1 MSGELVEMI
10 AMVKHILHA
19 PCPSAWT
26 LVQRQTG
33 TAIAIVAISILGSF
47 LSLMQPTVMEKL
59 IESLTAGRGIV
70 SPLSMLVATFIATAL
85 TTGASTY
92 LSARFKENGV
102 LEIREGLIDLLLKAP
117 ILALGRRSTSEL
129 STRLVTDPPFLTQGV
144 TSILSS
150 AIASSVSCIGA
161 VIACLY
167 LIPTAFIA
175 ATLCASVALFLTLFF
190 GIRVRDLRFQVQ
202 ASTSEFSGDVQA
214 VFDGISSI
222 RHYGVTSRFENRL
235 LHNVKQLQRNSL
247 SLARSH
253 ALVSPLTSL
262 ALNAAFIVALLF
274 AAAEVAKTNASLAQL
289 VSFTMY
295 FQMVTSG
302 FQEILTTY
310 ISLQEATAGRNR
322 IEELRQHMTFCA
334 PKNRP
339 YHPAAAKQKRNTLI
353 NFKGVCFSYDEKK
366 VINGVSFSIPRGVTT
381 AIVGPSG
388 AGKTTL
394 LNLIEGFLV
403 PDTGTING
411 LLGNR
416 DGIGFV
422 DQASTVIKGS
432 IADNVR
438 FERPGISDERIC
450 EVLECVGLSEVAT
463 LEGIHRDVQPRGQSL
478 SGGEKQRL
486 VLARALAC
494 QADTLILDEP
504 TSNVDGLLEQYM
516 LNAIEKLAPNATVIV
531 VAHRPAT
538 VRRADHLIFIN
549 GGVIKEEG
557 SPNECLIRSE
567 ELREILGDWSLR

>member
-10 AMVKHILHA
+10 AMVKHILHT

-411 LLGNR
+411 LLGHR

>member
-381 AIVGPSG
+381 AIVSPSG

-411 LLGNR
+411 LLGHR

>member
-322 IEELRQHMTFCA
+322 IKELRQHMTFCA

-411 LLGNR
+411 LLGHR

-557 SPNECLIRSE
+557 SPNECLMRSE
-567 ELREILGDWSLR
+567 ELREILGDWGLR

>member
-1 MSGELVEMI
+1 MSCQLVEMI
-10 AMVKHILHA
+10 AMAKHILHA

-26 LVQRQTG
+26 LVRRQTG
-33 TAIAIVAISILGSF
+33 TAITIVAISMLGSF

-85 TTGASTY
+85 TTGVSTY

-322 IEELRQHMTFCA
+322 IEELRQHMTFYA

-339 YHPAAAKQKRNTLI
+339 SHPAAAKQKRNTLI
-353 NFKGVCFSYDEKK
+353 NFNGVCFSYDEKK
-366 VINGVSFSIPRGVTT
+366 VINGASFSIPRGVTT

-411 LLGNR
+411 LLGHR

-438 FERPGISDERIC
+438 FERPGITDERIC
-450 EVLECVGLSEVAT
+450 EVLGCVGLSEVAT

-567 ELREILGDWSLR
+567 ELREILGDWGLR